1 MGKLQDNSNFLFLN
15 FNLTTVPKNVANTQD
30 LVEIENIQDKT
41 VILKDGSLRQVVM
54 VGGINFYLKSE
65 EEQNMITQAYQNF
78 LNSLNFQIQIVVHSR
93 KINIERYLRNL
104 DERRAKEQSALLQ
117 DQISEYQEFIRR
129 FVADN
134 AIMSKTFFVVVP
146 FYPLGASLPTK
157 SAAGFLPFL
166 RKKTPAKEEGVAE
179 ERKKFEENLLQLTQR
194 VNQVVEG
201 LAQIGLEAVVLN
213 DEQLLEL
220 FYNFYNPETVEKE
233 KVTVPKE

>member
-1 MGKLQDNSNFLFLN
+1 M
-15 FNLTTVPKNVANTQD
+15 PKNAANTQD
-30 LVEIENIQDKT
+30 LVEIENIRQST

-65 EEQNMITQAYQNF
+65 EEQNLITQAYQNF

-104 DERRAKEQSALLQ
+104 DERKTKEQSALLQ

-129 FVADN
+129 FVSDN

-146 FYPLGASLPTK
+146 FYPLTASLPAK
-157 SAAGFLPFL
+157 SAIGFLPFL
-166 RKKTPAKEEGVAE
+166 RKKAPAKEEQASAG
-179 ERKKFEENLLQLTQR
+179 ERKEFEENLLQLTQR

-201 LAQIGLEAVVLN
+201 LSQIGLTAVVLN

-233 KVTVPKE
+233 KVTVPE